1 MTPIGVKLRRIRN
14 LYVLIVHAPRS
25 RRKVLARRVARRSWP
40 TPKPGDVLRAGR
52 RRVIVTS
59 VEKTVER
66 RGDVVEHATLV
77 FTRATARKR
86 TRRRETAT
94 NVVRM
99 PTDDGSIVAQFI
111 RYHVLVRVFDGDADA
126 WLAHLRARGDESDVR
141 FVRWIR
147 SRLRRDPG
155 LLVSIRKMVDATPF
169 WRAAE
174 A

>member
-1 MTPIGVKLRRIRN
+1 
-14 LYVLIVHAPRS
+14 VL
-25 RRKVLARRVARRSWP
+25 
-40 TPKPGDVLRAGR
+40 
-52 RRVIVTS
+52 VTS
-59 VEKTVER
+59 VEKVVER
-66 RGDVVEHATLV
+66 RGDVIEHATLV
-77 FTRATARKR
+77 FTRAMSRKR
-86 TRRRETAT
+86 RRRRETAT

-99 PTDDGSIVAQFI
+99 PTGDGSIVAQFI

-126 WLAHLRARGDESDVR
+126 WLAHLRASGDESDVR